1 MVVRPRIII
10 MYFLE
15 VPVCIFLCPFV
26 STIAG
31 KLQYHCG
38 STGVFPRWYWRK
50 YVLCLLHHPLLPAL
64 NVDAVRRLA
73 GKTAPLQV
81 VDSSDTLLLLPIT
94 FHFPDASYS
103 L

>member
-1 MVVRPRIII
+1 

-50 YVLCLLHHPLLPAL
+50 YVLCLHDLTCFIRRVPA
-64 NVDAVRRLA
+64 
-73 GKTAPLQV
+73 
-81 VDSSDTLLLLPIT
+81 
-94 FHFPDASYS
+94 
-103 L
+103 